1 MERIESLEGKRVALL
16 GLGISQ
22 IDYVI
27 SMENSKEWD
36 ETWGINSVA
45 GVLNCDRVF
54 MMDPASRFLDSDD
67 AGKQTAIMRKVLPKL
82 EVPIYSCEL
91 DDRVP
96 SIVEYPL
103 QEVCNATKCAYM
115 NNTVAYALAF
125 ALYNKVGAI
134 DLFGIDF
141 SYRHDLHFAEAGRA
155 CVEFWLC
162 KLMENGIT
170 VGVSPRSTVLDADVP
185 AEERLY
191 GYNRL
196 ENPLV
201 AVPHKDSWIIA
212 PSNEIEKLLK
222 ENNMHLVTEIKPPE
236 PYKG

>member
-1 MERIESLEGKRVALL
+1 MERIESLEGKRIALL

-22 IDYVI
+22 IDYLI
-27 SMENSKEWD
+27 SLENSKE
-36 ETWGINSVA
+36 
-45 GVLNCDRVF
+45 L
-54 MMDPASRFLDSDD
+54 DPASRFLDSED
-67 AGKQTAIMRKVLPKL
+67 AGKQTKVMRKILPNIK
-82 EVPIYSCEL
+82 VPIYSCEL
-91 DDRVP
+91 DERVP

-162 KLMENGIT
+162 KLMENNIT

-185 AEERLY
+185 ADERLY
-191 GYNRL
+191 GYHRL
-196 ENPLV
+196 DKPLV
-201 AVPHKDSWIIA
+201 AIPHKDSWIIA
-212 PSNEIEKLLK
+212 PNDKIEDLLK
-222 ENNMHLVTEIKPPE
+222 EHNMEIIQEAKPPE